1 MICTSRKYS
10 DEIPCIV
17 VKTFVGRNM
26 QWGPIL
32 FILLFSDI
40 YHWNDKLSESSPIP
54 GSDLLRASLMHVPHQ
69 RWRDFSGSASPPFSP
84 FFLLFI
90 SSKYFL
96 IAGAATSPL
105 SPQPAPC
112 HAPGTSW
119 IPPNHNPPLLRS
131 STKVEKCSNFPQNV
145 TFPPSGTSLLLS

>member
-17 VKTFVGRNM
+17 VKTFVEKNM

-32 FILLFSDI
+32 IILLFSDI

-69 RWRDFSGSASPPFSP
+69 RWRDFSGSHHSSSSSSLQNISWSQVQPH
-84 FFLLFI
+84 LL
-90 SSKYFL
+90 SVL
-96 IAGAATSPL
+96 SPL
-105 SPQPAPC
+105 LATLLAQAGSHPTITLPC
-112 HAPGTSW
+112 SEA
-119 IPPNHNPPLLRS
+119 LLRLNNAPTFHKIS
-131 STKVEKCSNFPQNV
+131 H
-145 TFPPSGTSLLLS
+145 FPPSGTSLLLS